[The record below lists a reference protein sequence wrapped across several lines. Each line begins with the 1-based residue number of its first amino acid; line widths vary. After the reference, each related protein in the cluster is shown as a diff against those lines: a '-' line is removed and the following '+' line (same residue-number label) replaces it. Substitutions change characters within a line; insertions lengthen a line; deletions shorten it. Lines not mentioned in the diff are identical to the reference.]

1 MLDELLSGV
10 MKPGRYIGREWNVS
24 RKEFDKANIKFA
36 LCFPDLYEVGM
47 SNLGIRIIYGIL
59 NNIADVCC
67 ERVFSPGL
75 DLENNLRKNKVDIFS
90 LESRK
95 SLKCFDIVGVSLA
108 YELLYTNV
116 LNVLDLGGIP
126 LRSSLRDH
134 RHPLIIGG
142 GTCTLN
148 PEPMH
153 DFFDLFIIGEAEEAI
168 VELIDAYRKVKE
180 DYKSGRFNKKELL
193 LTLSGI
199 EGVYVPSLYEA
210 KYDLEGK
217 ITEFKP
223 NSAGVNSKVKKR
235 IIQNLD
241 KAYFPSAWLV
251 PFIQVVHDRISVE
264 IMRGCPN
271 KCRFCQARQ
280 QYYPLRLKSVANIYD
295 TALAAFKSS
304 GYEEISFGGLSVT
317 DYPQIEELLKIMME
331 YFKNKCVSISLPSI
345 KPKNIA
351 GNLSSL
357 IATVKKTG
365 LTFAPEAAT
374 EKLRDLLAKNFDL
387 EEFFKVLEQSFASGY
402 QHVKLYFIIG
412 LPSET
417 DDDLGG
423 IVDFAGRVSEL
434 RRKVAKY
441 PAQVNVSVNP
451 LIPKP
456 HTPFQWFAMHGLD
469 SIKQKQD
476 YLRKRVMRHKKI
488 KLSFHNRYMSFL
500 EGVLSR
506 GDRRLSGVIEKA
518 FKAGARFDAWDEH
531 FKFDIWQAAFSE
543 SSITADFYLRDR
555 SKDELLPWDFVD
567 VGVNKEILIA
577 DFNDIMQVISK
588 Y

>member
-1 MLDELLSGV
+1 MLDQLLSGV
-10 MKPGRYIGREWNVS
+10 MKPGRYIGKEWNVS
-24 RKEFDKANIKFA
+24 KKEFDTANIKFA

-67 ERVFSPGL
+67 ERLFSPGL
-75 DLENNLRKNKVDIFS
+75 DLENILRKNKTDIFS

-95 SLKCFDIVGVSLA
+95 SLRYFDIVGFSLA
-108 YELLYTNV
+108 YELLFTNV
-116 LNVLDLGGIP
+116 LNILDLGAIP
-126 LRSSLRDH
+126 LRSSLRDY
-134 RHPLIIGG
+134 RYPLIIGG
-142 GTCTLN
+142 GSCTLN

-153 DFFDLFIIGEAEEAI
+153 EFFDLFIIGEAEEAI
-168 VELIDAYRKVKE
+168 VELIDAYREVKDE
-180 DYKSGRFNKKELL
+180 FKSGRRNKQELL
-193 LTLSGI
+193 LMLSGI

-217 ITEFKP
+217 IREFKP
-223 NSAGVNSKVKKR
+223 KVQGVNLKIKKR
-235 IIQNLD
+235 IIQDLD
-241 KAYFPSAWLV
+241 KAYFPAAWLV
-251 PFIQVVHDRISVE
+251 PFIQVVHDRITIE

-280 QYYPLRLKSVANIYD
+280 QYYPLRVKSKANIYD
-295 TALAAFKSS
+295 TVLQAYKSS
-304 GYEEISFGGLSVT
+304 GYEEIAFGGLSVT
-317 DYPQIEELLKIMME
+317 DYTHIEELLKSLVE

-345 KPKNIA
+345 KPKNIV
-351 GNLSSL
+351 GDLSSL

-374 EKLRDLLAKNFDL
+374 EKLRGLLAKNFDA
-387 EEFFKVLEQSFASGY
+387 EEFFRVMEQAFKSGY

-412 LPSET
+412 LPFET

-423 IVDFAGRVSEL
+423 IVDFACKVSEL

-441 PAQVNVSVNP
+441 PAQINVSVNT

-456 HTPFQWFAMHGLD
+456 HTPFQWFAMQGLD
-469 SIKQKQD
+469 NVRQKQE
-476 YLRKRVMRHKKI
+476 YLKKRVMKHKKI
-488 KLSFHNRYMSFL
+488 KLSFHSRYMSFL

-518 FKAGARFDAWDEH
+518 FMAGAKFDAWDEH
-531 FKFDIWQAAFSE
+531 FNFDIWQAAFSE
-543 SSITADFYLRDR
+543 SNIPADFYLKDR
-555 SKDELLPWDFVD
+555 PKDELLPWDFLD
-567 VGVNKEILIA
+567 LGVNKEMVIA
-577 DFNDIMQVISK
+577 DFNDIIQAMNK

>member
-1 MLDELLSGV
+1 MINDILSQV
-10 MKPGRYIGREWNVS
+10 MKPGRYIGQEWNMS
-24 RKEFDKANIKFA
+24 KKEFDKANIKFV

-59 NNIADVCC
+59 NNIADICC
-67 ERVFSPGL
+67 ERLFSPGL
-75 DLENNLRKNKVDIFS
+75 DLENNLRKNKADIFS

-95 SLKCFDIVGVSLA
+95 SLKCFDIVGFSLA
-108 YELLYTNV
+108 YELLFTNV
-116 LNVLDLGGIP
+116 LNILDLGAIP
-126 LRSSLRDH
+126 LRSSLRDY
-134 RHPLIIGG
+134 RYPLIIGG
-142 GTCTLN
+142 GSCTLN

-153 DFFDLFIIGEAEEAI
+153 DFFDLFIVGEAEEAI
-168 VELIDAYRKVKE
+168 VELIDAYRKVKDE
-180 DYKSGRFNKKELL
+180 FKSGRLNKQEVLL
-193 LTLSGI
+193 MFSGI

-223 NSAGVNSKVKKR
+223 KVSGVNLKVKKR
-235 IIQNLD
+235 IIQDLD
-241 KAYFPSAWLV
+241 KAYFPAAWLV
-251 PFIQVVHDRISVE
+251 PFIQVVHDRITIE

-280 QYYPLRLKSVANIYD
+280 QYYPLRLKSRANIYD
-295 TALAAFKSS
+295 TVLEAYKSS
-304 GYEEISFGGLSVT
+304 GYEEIAFGGLSIT
-317 DYPQIEELLKIMME
+317 DYPHIEELLKSMVE
-331 YFKNKCVSISLPSI
+331 YFKNKCVSISLPSM
-345 KPKNIA
+345 KPKNIM

-387 EEFFKVLEQSFASGY
+387 EDFFKVMEQAFMSGY

-412 LPSET
+412 LPFET

-423 IVDFAGRVSEL
+423 IVDFACKVSEL

-441 PAQVNVSVNP
+441 PAQVNVSVNT

-456 HTPFQWFAMHGLD
+456 HTPFQWFAMQGLD
-469 SIKQKQD
+469 NIRQKQE
-476 YLRKRVMRHKKI
+476 YLKMRVMRHKRI

-518 FKAGARFDAWDEH
+518 FTAGAKFDAWDEH
-531 FKFDIWQAAFSE
+531 FNFDIWQAAFSE
-543 SSITADFYLRDR
+543 SNIPPDFYLKDR
-555 SKDELLPWDFVD
+555 SKDELLPWDFLD

-577 DFNDIMQVISK
+577 DFNDIMHRHE
-588 Y
+588 